1 MRKWLARIGTAIGF
15 LLTILGLGF
24 VMGKRRGQHKQRRHE
39 AKDILKEAKKQHE
52 AIDEM
57 DDDDAADAIDD
68 SISDRLGRL
77 EG

>member
-39 AKDILKEAKKQHE
+39 AKEVLKEVKQRHE
-52 AIDEM
+52 EIDKM
-57 DDDDAADAIDD
+57 DDADAADAIDD